1 MSRLPRLVLALVVA
15 LSGAASADAAISIE
29 EFVKDRKKWPSQVGL
44 RQAIEGRYAVTGRTL
59 LRFHNCPLDFRSS
72 EPLPKLVRRSPRD
85 VNVLVI
91 GRIRRDGRTLYFRIE
106 RITKQEDDLKQFDRR
121 RPTGP
126 KSRPAD
132 WFELADWSSG
142 RGRFYKDVELQEKS
156 TEANRTGIAL
166 ARRRAAGDAKLL
178 REVARIVV
186 TRAIGNRLQRAIE
199 HEALRVELKSV
210 GDKPAALSV
219 VRDRIVQG
227 WPGAEDAKNRAD
239 RSLAGRYRK
248 DPVAVYNAAD
258 EDDRRRLHRVLYA
271 DLAIR
276 LIIAESREAGTSGYK
291 VAELIRRQVP
301 EASAE
306 ASQFERMAL
315 DADLERATEMGRS
328 ELDRMVARLRDAK
341 RAVDADRAV
350 DRWLDIRRER
360 LLTQGVAGRLRL
372 ADLVLSLKNDRST
385 AVSMLLE
392 ADRLKPDVPEVAER
406 LGQLGY
412 AKQGKKWVQVR
423 KDRPTAPRRVAMP
436 TGVRVGMSGK
446 QLMAAMGTPRRV
458 SRLAAKRVISEIW
471 VYGDP
476 GGSRIA
482 VHLIRSRGDG
492 TAAVRD
498 ISQLPSRR

>member
-1 MSRLPRLVLALVVA
+1 MSRPLTLVLALVA
-15 LSGAASADAAISIE
+15 GLSNPARVDAVISIE
-29 EFVKDRKKWPSQVGL
+29 DFVKDRKKWPSQVGL

-59 LRFHNCPLDFRSS
+59 LRFHNCRLDFRSTK
-72 EPLPKLVRRSPRD
+72 PLPKLLRRSPRD

-106 RITKQEDDLKQFDRR
+106 RITKQDDDLKLFERR

-126 KSRPAD
+126 KAKPAD
-132 WFELADWSSG
+132 WFQLADWSSR
-142 RGRFYKDVELQEKS
+142 RGRFYKDVELQEKAS
-156 TEANRTGIAL
+156 EANRLGIVL
-166 ARRRAAGDAKLL
+166 ARRRATGDAKLL
-178 REVARIVV
+178 REVARMVV
-186 TRAIGNRLQRAIE
+186 TRGIGNRLQRAVE

-210 GDKPAALSV
+210 REKPAALAAM
-219 VRDRIVQG
+219 RDRIAQG
-227 WPGAEDAKNRAD
+227 WPGAEDTKNRAE
-239 RSLAGRYRK
+239 RSLAVGYREE
-248 DPVAVYNAAD
+248 PVAVYNAAD
-258 EDDRRRLHRVLYA
+258 EGDRRRLHRVLYA

-276 LIIAESREAGTSGYK
+276 LIIAQAREAGTSGYK
-291 VAELIRRQVP
+291 VAELIRQQVP

-306 ASQFERMAL
+306 ALQFERMAL
-315 DADLERATEMGRS
+315 DADLERVAEMGRS
-328 ELDRMVARLRDAK
+328 ELDRLVARLRTAK
-341 RAVDADRAV
+341 RATDADRAI
-350 DRWLDIRRER
+350 DRWLKIRRER

-372 ADLVLSLKNDRST
+372 SDLVLSLKNDRST
-385 AVSMLLE
+385 AVSMLVE
-392 ADRLKPDVPEVAER
+392 ADRLKPDDPEVAER

-412 AKQGKKWVQVR
+412 SKQGKKWVQVR
-423 KDRPTAPRRVAMP
+423 KDPASAPRRVAMP

-458 SRLAAKRVISEIW
+458 SRLAARRVISEIW

-482 VHLIRSRGDG
+482 VHLVRSRDDG